1 MPDIAYLASPYSDK
15 STAVQYDRYS
25 MAVSAVAAL
34 VRNGCFVFSPIVHS
48 HPVAMLSD
56 MPGDYAYWQDFDEAM
71 LRRCDRMIVLK
82 LQGWRISPDVLPRG
96 YGRHRNLHS
105 PEPGHGVDWPPQL
118 ARQRNLGGRQPR
130 GRS

>member
-82 LQGWRISPDVLPRG
+82 LQGWRTSL
-96 YGRHRNLHS
+96 
-105 PEPGHGVDWPPQL
+105 GVQ
-118 ARQRNLGGRQPR
+118 AEIEVAMRLGMNIEYMEVANAD
-130 GRS
+130 SA